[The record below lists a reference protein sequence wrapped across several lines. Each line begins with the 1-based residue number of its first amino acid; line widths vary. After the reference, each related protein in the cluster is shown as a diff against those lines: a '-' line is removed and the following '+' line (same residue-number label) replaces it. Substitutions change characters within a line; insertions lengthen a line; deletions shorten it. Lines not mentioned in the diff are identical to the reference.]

1 MQFLRICATALLIS
15 VALAGAAEPQRAR
28 RAMVVSG
35 EVNATDIGIAVLK
48 SGGNAMDAAIAMG
61 FALGV
66 THSAMCG
73 LGGGG
78 YVLVR
83 MADGRTAFFDF
94 REQAPA
100 KASRNMFL
108 NAKGELTGESVVGWR
123 AAAVPGLVR
132 GFDAAYREFG
142 SKPWAEMVQPAIRL
156 ARNGYALSY
165 GSAMRFRDAE
175 ILRRDPESKRI
186 FLNSGKYF
194 EPGDVLVQP
203 ELAGTLERIALS
215 GASEFYE
222 GETAHRLAGAMA
234 EHGGLI
240 TLADLSHFTVSEQPP
255 LVGKYRGYDVIT
267 ASGSSAGGV
276 GLLQML
282 GILEG
287 SGYEKSGAGSALA
300 IHFMAEAMRRCFA
313 DRSEY
318 ASDPAFVKPPIAR
331 MLDKQYLANLRASIN
346 PNRATP
352 SDRVKPG
359 RFVSRE
365 GPDTTHYAVLD
376 PEGNAVAV
384 TITISSPYGSGVTVP
399 GLGFLLNNNMD
410 NFAAN
415 PGKTNQYGLRQG
427 EANAIQP
434 GKRPVGSMTPTI
446 LLRDGKLF
454 MIVGTPGGP
463 TIVNAVLQALVNVTD
478 FGMNAQDAVAVPRF
492 HHQWYPDKLFMEAG
506 FSPDTLALL
515 RARGHHIEIKPS
527 NNDVNMILVDGPWI
541 QGAVDPRREG
551 KAAGL

>member
-1 MQFLRICATALLIS
+1 
-15 VALAGAAEPQRAR
+15 
-28 RAMVVSG
+28 MVVSG

-48 SGGNAMDAAIAMG
+48 SGGNAMDAAMAMG
-61 FALGV
+61 FVLGV

-100 KASRNMFL
+100 KASRSMFL
-108 NAKGELTGESVVGWR
+108 NAKGELTGDSVVGWR
-123 AAAVPGLVR
+123 SAAVPGLVR
-132 GFDAAYREFG
+132 GFEAAHHKFG
-142 SKPWAEMVQPAIRL
+142 SKPWAELLQPAIRL
-156 ARNGYALSY
+156 ARNGRTLSY
-165 GSAMRFRDAE
+165 GHAMRFREAE
-175 ILRRDPESKRI
+175 KTLRLDPESKRI

-203 ELAGTLERIALS
+203 ELAATIERIARS

-240 TLADLSHFTVSEQPP
+240 TLEDLQHFTVSEQPP
-255 LVGKYRGYDVIT
+255 LAGKYRGYDVIT
-267 ASGSSAGGV
+267 ASGSSSGGV

-287 SGYEKSGAGSALA
+287 SGYQKGGVGSALS
-300 IHFMAEAMRRCFA
+300 IHIMTEAMRRCFA

-331 MLDKQYLANLRASIN
+331 MLDKQYLASLRASIN

-352 SDRVKPG
+352 SDRIKAG
-359 RFVSRE
+359 RFVRHE

-384 TITISSPYGSGVTVP
+384 TITLNSPYGSGVTVP

-415 PGKTNQYGLRQG
+415 LGKTNQYGLRQG

-434 GKRPVGSMTPTI
+434 GKRPVASMTPTI
-446 LLRDGKLF
+446 LLRNGKLF
-454 MIVGTPGGP
+454 MVVGTPGGP
-463 TIVNAVLQALVNVTD
+463 TIVSAVLQAITNVTD
-478 FGMNAQDAVAVPRF
+478 FGMNAQDAVTVPRF
-492 HHQWYPDKLFMEAG
+492 HHQWYPDILFMEAG

-515 RARGHHIEIKPS
+515 RARGHHIEIRPS

-551 KAAGL
+551 KASGL